1 VTTRT
6 ALPAVAALVV
16 APLAWAVNTQLGL
29 MLPYADCGG
38 ALRWNLVCSA
48 LLLPAVCVAGGV
60 SWRAE
65 SRDRPVLRF
74 VARVSGLLASIFGLA
89 LLLQGLA
96 GIILIGCER

>member
-1 VTTRT
+1 MTTRT

-48 LLLPAVCVAGGV
+48 LLLPAGGV
-60 SWRAE
+60 SWRAA